1 MSIVSWLHGSSEVSC
16 MGVCLTIALD
26 DDGGGELKKHD
37 DDDDDDDDDDGT
49 VAVVNDTVADLVDV
63 DDDFGVDLTSSTKF

>member
-1 MSIVSWLHGSSEVSC
+1 
-16 MGVCLTIALD
+16 LTIALD